1 MQSPTQCYIDM
12 DELNIDQNVL
22 YAAYRV
28 MKQIVNNI
36 MVVKYLNYKFG
47 IWDVY
52 QKEERTTNKYP
63 SCYST
68 QNQ

>member
-1 MQSPTQCYIDM
+1 MQSPTQCFIDM

-36 MVVKYLNYKFG
+36 MIVKYLNYKFG
-47 IWDVY
+47 IWDAY
-52 QKEERTTNKYP
+52 QKEEKSNKQI
-63 SCYST
+63 SL
-68 QNQ
+68 